1 MTLNESLETFKLTDR
16 AYTDLFEIVEGLL
29 ACYCYSEDKV
39 FQDYTVRIYDNKGI
53 NEQIAHLIK
62 EHVRI
67 PTEWSDD
74 DCQALDKLID
84 YMNFR
89 KNLFRVPEIKKGD

>member
-16 AYTDLFEIVEGLL
+16 AYADLFDIVEGLIV
-29 ACYCYSEDKV
+29 CYCYSEDKQ
-39 FQDYTVRIYDNKGI
+39 FIDYTSRVYDAIGR
-53 NEQIAHLIK
+53 NELAVNLIK

-67 PTEWSDD
+67 PNEWSDE

-89 KNLFRVPEIKKGD
+89 KNLFQVPKIKKGD